1 MRSPRS
7 PCRRRPR
14 RRASWEPRRSPNA
27 FEAKESRTQAPAY
40 NRGVRTLYRASR
52 VHTFSLPPAGEWI
65 LLDGRHVERV
75 GSGEPPSADRVVELP
90 GSTIVPGMIDTHV
103 HLTGTGVHLAHPQI
117 SRARSATDLMSMLRE
132 ICAGRHR
139 PTLVHGFDES
149 TWEDPSLPTMSELD
163 DVTPQPLVVV
173 RVDGHLSLGNRPA
186 VQSAGVVEA
195 VGEGDD
201 SAVVTLEANARLK
214 RWVSSQLGD
223 GEIQVLQLDAAATAA
238 SRGVTCVHEMSMPAE
253 RGLRDLEV
261 LLRHRDRLPVDVVPY
276 VATTDIPQVID
287 LALAGIGGDLPV
299 DGSIGA
305 RTAALHEPY
314 ADRPDTTGTLSFVGD
329 ELVEFFH
336 GSHAAAL
343 QVGVHAIGD
352 RAIDQVLATWERVYR
367 TLDSRERR
375 HFRAR
380 RHRIEHFEMA
390 SDVQIER
397 AGMLGLAL
405 SFQPAFDCA
414 WGAPGGMYERRLGP
428 ARAAAMNPIRSCFE
442 RGIVVGV
449 GSDSPITAL
458 DPMAGISAM
467 EAHHNRMQRLTR
479 TEALHV
485 STFGGARLA
494 HQEDKKG
501 ALAPGTHA
509 DFAAYEVDPTSDPD
523 VGRAR
528 PVLTVSLG
536 REVFAA

>member
-1 MRSPRS
+1 MRWPTAFVAND
-7 PCRRRPR
+7 CRP
-14 RRASWEPRRSPNA
+14 
-27 FEAKESRTQAPAY
+27 QAPAY
-40 NRGVRTLYRASR
+40 NRAVRTLYRASR
-52 VHTFSLPPAGEWI
+52 VHTFSLPPEGEWVLI
-65 LLDGRHVERV
+65 DGRHVERV
-75 GSGEPPSADRVVELP
+75 GSGDPPAADRVVELP

-117 SRARSATDLMSMLRE
+117 ARARSAAELTSTLRE
-132 ICAGRHR
+132 ICAGRDA

-149 TWEDPSLPTMSELD
+149 TWDDPRLPSMPELD
-163 DVTPQPLVVV
+163 AVTRQALVVV

-186 VQSAGVVEA
+186 VQSAGVLDALGAEA
-195 VGEGDD
+195 LREGGPA
-201 SAVVTLEANARLK
+201 AVVTLEANARLK

-223 GEIQVLQLDAAATAA
+223 GEVQELQLDAAASAA

-261 LLRHRDRLPVDVVPY
+261 LMRHRDRLPVDVVTY
-276 VATTDIPQVID
+276 VATTDIPQVMD
-287 LALAGIGGDLPV
+287 LGLPRIGGDLPV

-305 RTAALHEPY
+305 HTAALQAPY
-314 ADRPDTTGTLSFVGD
+314 EDRRDTSGTLAFTGD
-329 ELVEFFH
+329 ELVEFVH
-336 GSHAAAL
+336 GGHAAGL

-352 RAIDQVLATWERVYR
+352 RAIDQVLTTWERVYG

-390 SDVQIER
+390 SQVQIER

-405 SFQPAFDCA
+405 SFQPAFDSA
-414 WGAPGGMYERRLGP
+414 WGAAEGMYERRLGP
-428 ARAAAMNPIRSCFE
+428 ERAAAMNPIRSCFE

-458 DPMAGISAM
+458 DPMAGISAL
-467 EAHHNRMQRLTR
+467 ESHHDPAQRLSR
-479 TEALHV
+479 TEALHL
-485 STFGGARLA
+485 STYGGARLA

-501 ALAPGTHA
+501 ALVPGMHA
-509 DFAAYEVDPTSDPD
+509 DFAAYEVDPTNEPD
-523 VGRAR
+523 IRRAR
-528 PVLTVSLG
+528 PVLTISLG

>member
-1 MRSPRS
+1 M
-7 PCRRRPR
+7 
-14 RRASWEPRRSPNA
+14 
-27 FEAKESRTQAPAY
+27 
-40 NRGVRTLYRASR
+40 RTLYRASR

-65 LLDGRHVERV
+65 LIDGRHVERV
-75 GSGEPPSADRVVELP
+75 GSGEPPAADRVIELP
-90 GSTIVPGMIDTHV
+90 GGTIVPGMVDTHV
-103 HLTGTGVHLAHPQI
+103 HLTGTGVHLAHPQVA
-117 SRARSATDLMSMLRE
+117 RARSAMELMSMLRE
-132 ICAGRHR
+132 ICAGRGG

-149 TWEDPSLPTMSELD
+149 TWDDPRFPSMSELD
-163 DVTPQPLVVV
+163 EVTDQPLVVV

-186 VQSAGVVEA
+186 VESAGVEA
-195 VGEGDD
+195 AAGEGGPT
-201 SAVVTLEANARLK
+201 AVVTLEANARLK

-223 GEIQVLQLDAAATAA
+223 GEIQELQLDAAATAA

-261 LLRHRDRLPVDVVPY
+261 LLRHRDRLPVDVVTY
-276 VATTDIPQVID
+276 VATTDIPQVMD
-287 LALAGIGGDLPV
+287 LGLPRIGGDLPV
-299 DGSIGA
+299 DGSLGA
-305 RTAALHEPY
+305 YTAALHQPY
-314 ADRPDTTGTLSFVGD
+314 ADRPDTTGSLAFVGD

-336 GSHAAAL
+336 GGHAAGL

-352 RAIDQVLATWERVYR
+352 RAIDQVLTTWERVYG

-390 SDVQIER
+390 SQVQIER

-414 WGAPGGMYERRLGP
+414 WGAAGGMYERRLGGE
-428 ARAAAMNPIRSCFE
+428 RAAAMNPIRSCFE

-458 DPMAGISAM
+458 DPMAGISAL
-467 EAHHNRMQRLTR
+467 ESHHDPAQRLSR
-479 TEALHV
+479 TEGLHV

-501 ALAPGTHA
+501 ALAPGMHA
-509 DFAAYEVDPTSDPD
+509 DFAAYEVDPTTEPD